1 MYIPTKVYY
10 IGIHIN
16 VSINHIWTMNG
27 DDRGDDCI
35 CSCLGVGTKVCRHKK
50 YKLVA
55 WYSAW
60 VESCR

>member
-35 CSCLGVGTKVCRHKK
+35 CSCLGVGTKVWAQKK
-50 YKLVA
+50 
-55 WYSAW
+55 
-60 VESCR
+60 